1 MDMSQFPHLR
11 KNSIP
16 EVSEKQ
22 LKALEEEA
30 LRRPHSRRC
39 EASSDTRAET
49 PLRIYNP
56 DISWQFDKLISSFNV
71 VQNIYLRFK
80 GHFCVFKYYVQ

>member
-22 LKALEEEA
+22 LKVLEEEA
-30 LRRPHSRRC
+30 LRQPHSHRC
-39 EASSDTRAET
+39 EAASDTRAET
-49 PLRIYNP
+49 PLRIYIT
-56 DISWQFDKLISSFNV
+56 DISWRFDKLISSFNV
-71 VQNIYLRFK
+71 GQNIYLRVK
-80 GHFCVFKYYVQ
+80 GHF